1 MLLTV
6 HLLVTIT
13 SEESHVCRLLKPVRS
28 LFNQTESCAVRSLTL
43 LHTAAHTLYNII
55 LLMIHKT
62 AFKDGVKW

>member
-13 SEESHVCRLLKPVRS
+13 SEEPHICRLLKSVRS

-43 LHTAAHTLYNII
+43 LHAAAQTLYNII
-55 LLMIHKT
+55 LLTIQKLHLKM
-62 AFKDGVKW
+62 V